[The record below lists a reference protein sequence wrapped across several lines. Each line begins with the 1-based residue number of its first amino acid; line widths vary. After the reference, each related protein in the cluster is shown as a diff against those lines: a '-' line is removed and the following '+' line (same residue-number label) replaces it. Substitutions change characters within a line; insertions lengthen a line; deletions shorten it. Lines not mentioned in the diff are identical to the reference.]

1 MCQESNAMVSDD
13 RIQAYARLII
23 RQGVNLQAGQALV
36 IRAEMAHRALVH
48 RLATEAYRAGARY
61 VETEW
66 IDTRL
71 ERIRLLESPP
81 EHLDYVPDY
90 RVAVAEER
98 LRTDWAYVAV
108 TGREDPRAYEGVEAQ
123 RLAQVQ
129 AALRRKLEHWYTEMM
144 GHALAWCVCA
154 CPTPAWAQQ
163 VYPDRPVDQALEDL
177 WADLLRFA
185 RIQGPDDPGRGWQAH
200 IRRLRSALDR
210 LRGMSIR
217 TLHFLDPTPGPDG
230 RPRTDLTVGLTERP
244 RWLGG
249 GEVTRTG
256 LPFSPNIPTEE
267 VFTTPHRERTEGWVR
282 TSRPFFPFQQE
293 VRDAYF
299 RFQGGRV
306 VAFQAA
312 QGQEVLERF
321 FAIEGTDRLGEVA
334 LVDGRSPI
342 FQTGRTYYE
351 TLIDENAACHLAFGR
366 AYPGGVEGGD
376 ALDPETLEQ
385 LGVNTSP
392 MHQDVMF
399 GTPTLRVTA
408 TLADG
413 REVVLMEE
421 GRYTQALLPE
431 GD

>member
-1 MCQESNAMVSDD
+1 MVAEEQ
-13 RIQAYARLII
+13 IQAYARLII
-23 RQGVNLQAGQALV
+23 RQGVHLQAGQALA
-36 IRAEMAHRALVH
+36 IRAEMAHRPLVH

-66 IDTRL
+66 IDARL
-71 ERIRLLESPP
+71 ERIRLRESPA
-81 EHLDYVPDY
+81 EHLTYVPDY

-98 LRTDWAYVAV
+98 LATDWAYVAI
-108 TGREDPRAYEGVEAQ
+108 TGREDPRAYADVDPE

-129 AALRRKLEHWYTEMM
+129 AALRRKLEPWYTEMM

-163 VYPDRPVDQALEDL
+163 VYPDRPPHRALEAL

-185 RIQGPDDPGRGWQAH
+185 RIQGAEAPGRSWQAH
-200 IRRLRSALDR
+200 IRRLQAALGR
-210 LRGMSIR
+210 LQGMPIR
-217 TLHFLDPTPGPDG
+217 TLHFLDPAPGPDG
-230 RPRTDLTVGLTERP
+230 RPRTDLVVGLTERP

-249 GEVTRTG
+249 GEITRG
-256 LPFSPNIPTEE
+256 GRPFSPNIPTEE
-267 VFTTPHRERTEGWVR
+267 LFTTPHRERTEGWVR

-299 RFQGGRV
+299 RFQAGRV

-342 FQTGRTYYE
+342 FQTGRIYYE

-366 AYPGGVEGGD
+366 AYPGGVEGGENM
-376 ALDPETLEQ
+376 DPEALAQ

-413 REVVLMEE
+413 GEVVLMEE
-421 GRYTQALLPE
+421 GRFTEALLPAT
-431 GD
+431 G